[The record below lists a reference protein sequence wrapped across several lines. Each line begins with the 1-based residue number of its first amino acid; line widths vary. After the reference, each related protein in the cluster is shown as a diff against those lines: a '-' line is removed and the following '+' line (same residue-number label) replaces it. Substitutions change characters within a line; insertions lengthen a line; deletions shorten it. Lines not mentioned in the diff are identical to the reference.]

1 MQTPLTTL
9 IRTTARLG
17 GSSIEYIMILALVV
31 IPIALLVPMLINMVV
46 VYSHRMGWV
55 IRSPF
60 G

>member
-1 MQTPLTTL
+1 MQ
-9 IRTTARLG
+9 IRFPSTGRTSAPLG
-17 GSSIEYIMILALVV
+17 GSSIEYITILALVV
-31 IPIALLVPMLINMVV
+31 IPMALLTPMLVNMVV